1 MGFGR
6 KCAAVLWCL
15 CALGIA
21 RPALTQSSAREQIA
35 QGDHEYEVRR
45 VPAAL
50 ERYRAALLSEPKNY
64 DALWK
69 ASRAEVDLAE
79 SYGKGK
85 AQDEALARAEALG
98 QQAVAVNANGA
109 EGHFA
114 LARAAGRRALSVGAR
129 DRIKF
134 ANLVRSEAIATLKAD
149 SLHAGALHVLA
160 MWHAEVMR
168 VDPFS
173 RAIARA
179 FLGANVFKLASWDE
193 AQRLLEQAVAVD
205 PLRLVH
211 RLDLAAV
218 YADRGMKAKARETYE
233 TIIRAPVREFND
245 EVYQRLATERLR
257 KL

>member
-1 MGFGR
+1 MVLGR
-6 KCAAVLWCL
+6 KCATIVWCL
-15 CALGIA
+15 LTAAIA
-21 RPALTQSSAREQIA
+21 RPAQSQSSVRELIA
-35 QGDHEYEVRR
+35 AGDAEYAARR
-45 VPAAL
+45 VPTAL
-50 ERYRAALLSEPKNY
+50 ERYRTALQAEPKNY

-85 AQDEALARAEALG
+85 PQDEALARAEEFG
-98 QQAVAVNANGA
+98 RQAVAVSADGA

-114 LARAAGRRALSVGAR
+114 LARAAGRRALSVGSR
-129 DRIKF
+129 ERIKF
-134 ANLVRSEAIATLKAD
+134 ANIVRAEALASLKGD

-179 FLGANVFKLASWDE
+179 FLGADVFKLASWDE
-193 AQRLLEQAVAVD
+193 AQRLLEKAVAVD
-205 PLRLVH
+205 PDRLVH

-218 YADRGMKAKARETYE
+218 YADRGMKGKARETYE
-233 TIIRAPVREFND
+233 TIIRAPAREFND
-245 EVYQRLATERLR
+245 DVYQRLAAERLR
-257 KL
+257 RL